1 MMRLCA
7 LVLALAAAPAAGFVP
22 AVAPTLGAAR
32 VHQTRVAPMM
42 GGKENVLRDRI
53 TSVTN
58 TRKITE
64 AMRLVAAAKVR
75 RAQEAVL
82 QTRPFSET
90 LQSVFSGLVERL
102 GKEPLELPLLQARSP
117 RRFRT
122 PSSGCW
128 GKQRA
133 ECGVESNGSAAR
145 GTRADV
151 YRPRPCRHGAREVG
165 AFID

>member
-22 AVAPTLGAAR
+22 AVAPALGAAR

-42 GGKENVLRDRI
+42 GGKENILRDRI
-53 TSVTN
+53 TSVSN

-102 GKEPLELPLLQARSP
+102 GKEPLELPLLQARSLRP
-117 RRFRT
+117 FRT
-122 PSSGCW
+122 PSCGCW
-128 GKQRA
+128 GKRRA
-133 ECGVESNGSAAR
+133 EWSPTA
-145 GTRADV
+145 
-151 YRPRPCRHGAREVG
+151 RPRAERALTFTARAHVAMG
-165 AFID
+165 RARLARL